1 MLYSD
6 NNSMFFSD
14 NYIMSAIFFNYLL
27 FKKGYHM
34 HMKKSLY
41 QTIQYLTDSSS
52 DLLKN
57 CKVTTTNGITIFTPD
72 GVSSYNALWLRDFS
86 YMVEYAGDCIS
97 NDEIIGCIQ
106 YAIDHSR

>member
-1 MLYSD
+1 
-6 NNSMFFSD
+6 
-14 NYIMSAIFFNYLL
+14 
-27 FKKGYHM
+27 
-34 HMKKSLY
+34 MKKSLY

-97 NDEIIGCIQ
+97 MMKLLAVYNTQLTIDVLMMGGCLTVSTKMVSLPMQ
-106 YAIDHSR
+106 QVL

>member
-1 MLYSD
+1 
-6 NNSMFFSD
+6 
-14 NYIMSAIFFNYLL
+14 
-27 FKKGYHM
+27 
-34 HMKKSLY
+34 MKKSLY

-106 YAIDHSR
+106 YAIDVLMMGGCLTVSTKMVSLPMQQVL

>member
-52 DLLKN
+52 DLLTAKLLRPTELLFLPRM
-57 CKVTTTNGITIFTPD
+57 VSQVIMHYGLGIFLI
-72 GVSSYNALWLRDFS
+72 W
-86 YMVEYAGDCIS
+86 
-97 NDEIIGCIQ
+97 
-106 YAIDHSR
+106 